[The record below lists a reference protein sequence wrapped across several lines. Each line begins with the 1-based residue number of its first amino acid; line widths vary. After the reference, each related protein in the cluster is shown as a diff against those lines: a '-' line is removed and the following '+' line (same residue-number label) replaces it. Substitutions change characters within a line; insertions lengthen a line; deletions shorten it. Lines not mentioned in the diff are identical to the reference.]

1 MRRPV
6 IHVGNDVVDLEDPRT
21 FGKAGDER
29 FTARVLDP
37 AGLAAVRGAEDPD
50 LELWCRWAAKEAAY
64 KVVSKLAGEPP
75 PFVHRAFVVAWD
87 RSETPVGTGE
97 AVGVTT
103 CLVRSGGVT
112 HEGRPIPVRVMCHF
126 EAGRRC
132 AVHALAV
139 SNPTADSNLTADSK
153 PTAGA
158 RQRGVTWGL
167 DLLDRPSTAWSGPL
181 DDLMS
186 RFSERELDAVRTRR
200 SAAVRLAARASVAE
214 RLGVAEE
221 RIEIVCDPGTFGRR
235 PPRVL
240 LDGAPADADVSLS
253 HDGRWIAWSSWTSGG
268 PLAGSA

>member
-1 MRRPV
+1 MRGPV

-29 FTARVLDP
+29 FTARVLDA

-64 KVVSKLAGEPP
+64 KVVSKLTGEPP

-87 RSETPVGTGE
+87 RSETPIGTGE

-167 DLLDRPSTAWSGPL
+167 DLLDRPSTAWYGPL
-181 DDLMS
+181 DDLMR
-186 RFSERELDAVRTRR
+186 RFSVRELDAVRTRR

>member
-1 MRRPV
+1 MRRPA

-29 FTARVLDP
+29 FTARVLD
-37 AGLAAVRGAEDPD
+37 AVGLAAVRGAEDPD

-64 KVVSKLAGEPP
+64 KVVSKLVGEPP

-87 RSETPVGTGE
+87 RSETPVGTGG
-97 AVGVTT
+97 AVGATT
-103 CLVRSGGVT
+103 SVVRSGAVT

-132 AVHALAV
+132 AVHALA
-139 SNPTADSNLTADSK
+139 DSN

-158 RQRGVTWGL
+158 RQRGVMWGL

-221 RIEIVCDPGTFGRR
+221 RIEIVCDPGAFGRR

-268 PLAGSA
+268 PLAASA